1 MSLSPTWTP
10 EPEKAHVPHE
20 LETDEHSIA
29 VYEPALL
36 TGDPRWDLV
45 QRIVNTQGFLK
56 STLLSRFLLYVCSRA
71 LNGKTEEIS
80 ECQIGVHVF
89 GRRPGYSRDEDNIVR
104 NYARQL
110 RQRLAH
116 YFENE
121 GKHESLRIN
130 IPRGHYVPAF
140 SQVAIEEPPIVD
152 AGDIGEPAAPTSAPT
167 SIDSPEQQRA
177 AVFARPNRRLWN
189 ILQWCGV
196 GALLAC
202 ALAVQPRLLRALRVH
217 ADPAAPLWT
226 QLFDDHHTTLLVPS
240 DDGIVMFQNL
250 TAHSVSLADYID
262 RDYLGLH
269 SPFHIDERNMA
280 DLQAQ
285 RYTNVA
291 DLDTVVRLS
300 HLPEVTPG
308 QVAIRYARELHMDDL
323 KDSNAV
329 LLGSVYSNPWVELFQ
344 KNLNFKFDY
353 QPRPNASVIV
363 NTQPTKGEQA
373 TYVNDAAGPT
383 HRTYA
388 VIALVPNLDN
398 TGWVLIVEGLTM
410 AGTQAAADM
419 LFTGTALEPFLH
431 EARATDGRLNPFEIL
446 IETSSF
452 GSNAPQAQIIASRI
466 YTRFPS

>member
-10 EPEKAHVPHE
+10 EPDKAHVPHE
-20 LETDEHSIA
+20 TESDSHSLALLEPTQ
-29 VYEPALL
+29 L

-56 STLLSRFLLYVCSRA
+56 SALLSRFLLYVSSRA
-71 LNGKTEEIS
+71 LSGRTEEIS

-110 RQRLAH
+110 RQRLAQ
-116 YFENE
+116 YYERE
-121 GKHESLRIN
+121 GKYESLRIN
-130 IPRGHYVPAF
+130 IPRGHYVPEF
-140 SQVAIEEPPIVD
+140 SQVEIVEPVISDSGYAP
-152 AGDIGEPAAPTSAPT
+152 EPASVQADVGPAP
-167 SIDSPEQQRA
+167 QQT
-177 AVFARPNRRLWN
+177 VHLDKTPHRLRVIW
-189 ILQWCGV
+189 LWCGV
-196 GALLAC
+196 ALLLAGALML
-202 ALAVQPRLLRALRVH
+202 QPRVVRALRIH
-217 ADPAAPLWT
+217 ADPASPLWT
-226 QLFDDHHTTLLVPS
+226 QLFDSNHLTLLVPS

-250 TAHSVSLADYID
+250 TDHSVSLADYIN
-262 RDYLGLH
+262 RDYLGVR
-269 SPFHIDERNMA
+269 SPFRIDAQNMA

-291 DLDTVVRLS
+291 DLDTVERLS
-300 HLPEVTPG
+300 HLPEVSPG
-308 QVAIRYARELHMDDL
+308 QIAIRYARELHMDDL

-344 KNLNFKFDY
+344 KNLNFKFSY
-353 QPRPNASVIV
+353 QPRPNASVIT
-363 NTQPTKGEQA
+363 NTHPAAGEQS
-373 TYVNDAAGPT
+373 TYINDAAGPT

-419 LFTGTALEPFLH
+419 LFSGGTLRPFLNT
-431 EARATDGRLNPFEIL
+431 ARSANGELNPFEIL

-466 YTRFPS
+466 YTKFPA